1 MSGSAAE
8 HENANKNQENEKN
21 ESEAT
26 KRSDM
31 GAKLVKEFLN
41 LCKYLRV
48 LKVWR
53 AGHPNCYENFKY
65 MQIVE
70 KSFKSLEGWPSS
82 KLKQL
87 FSLFANILNIFKMQ
101 IFTCSQSLEGWAS
114 QLLRE
119 F

>member
-53 AGHPNCYENFKY
+53 AGHPNCYENLKY

-82 KLKQL
+82 KL
-87 FSLFANILNIFKMQ
+87 
-101 IFTCSQSLEGWAS
+101 
-114 QLLRE
+114 
-119 F
+119 

>member
-31 GAKLVKEFLN
+31 GAKLVKEF
-41 LCKYLRV
+41 
-48 LKVWR
+48 
-53 AGHPNCYENFKY
+53 FKP
-65 MQIVE
+65 
-70 KSFKSLEGWPSS
+70 L
-82 KLKQL
+82 
-87 FSLFANILNIFKMQ
+87 Q

-114 QLLRE
+114 KLLRE
-119 F
+119 FKIYANSRKII